1 MKNDVSKISVSVIVN
16 HTDKTTTVKISG
28 EKTPLSFIQAA
39 SKSAYLAALR
49 DAAFYLL
56 DKEATL
62 DEENPY
68 NTRAQVVKMFNEHR
82 GFNERELA

>member
-16 HTDKTTTVKISG
+16 HTEKTTTVKMSG
-28 EKTPLSFIQAA
+28 EKTPVSFIQTA
-39 SKSAYLAALR
+39 SQSAYLAALR

-56 DKEATL
+56 DKAATL

-68 NTRAQVVKMFNEHR
+68 NTRAQVVKMFAEHC
-82 GFNERELA
+82 GFNEKELI

>member
-16 HTDKTTTVKISG
+16 HTEKTTAVKMSG
-28 EKTPLSFIQAA
+28 EKTPVSFIQSA
-39 SKSAYLAALR
+39 SQSAYLAALR

-56 DKEATL
+56 DKAATL

-68 NTRAQVVKMFNEHR
+68 NTRAQVVKMFKEHS
-82 GFNERELA
+82 GFNGKELI